1 MFSFLA
7 VIVALAALPIS
18 TAAGSFFAGH
28 GNAKTLTTQAEID
41 YGIGLINGSAK
52 AALPIATTSGTTTVT
67 NTYTYKINATLT
79 GTAEYKADMLSTNMT
94 LNDMN
99 LYAVNQIN
107 LGISA
112 KGNVT
117 LILGSGSIGKNLSFV
132 FNPLIQQSAYLNGS
146 KNLNFSIT
154 PALLTGN
161 QSQYLILEVS
171 FGNATANPTYS
182 VALTPIGSSGPEPWY
197 LAGESSGLIVGGVVL
212 FVVDFLAMP
221 FWDINMTRFGSG
233 PVYYRKNPNYRGPA
247 NPVRKPANKTSKKGG
262 RK

>member
-28 GNAKTLTTQAEID
+28 GSAKTLTTQAEID

-52 AALPIATTSGTTTVT
+52 AALPIATASGTTTVT
-67 NTYTYKINATLT
+67 NTYSYKINATLS
-79 GTAEYKADMLSTNMT
+79 GTAEYKGDMLSTNMT
-94 LNDMN
+94 LNNMN
-99 LYAVNQIN
+99 LYAVNQLNIA
-107 LGISA
+107 ISA

-132 FNPLIQQSAYLNGS
+132 FNPLLQESAFLNGS

-161 QSQYLILEVS
+161 QSQDLMMEVQ
-171 FGNATANPTYS
+171 FANATANPTYS
-182 VALTPIGSSGPEPWY
+182 LALTPIGSSGPEPWY

-212 FVVDFLAMP
+212 FVVGFLAMP
-221 FWDINMTRFGSG
+221 FVDINMSRFGSA
-233 PVYYRKNPNYRGPA
+233 PVYYRKNLNYRGPA
-247 NPVRKPANKTSKKGG
+247 NPVRKPAQKLQKKGG